1 MNLSELLN
9 KASQPEII
17 KTASDKAV
25 KSEEVEKLA
34 SVLEALAE
42 EDTLLDDLA
51 RAAVI
56 ADMLEK
62 NHGQN
67 GNA

>member
-1 MNLSELLN
+1 MKLEDII
-9 KASQPEII
+9 KSQPSRAIPD
-17 KTASDKAV
+17 ASDQT

-34 SVLEALAE
+34 EVLDALAE

-51 RAAVI
+51 RASVA
-56 ADMLEK
+56 MELME
-62 NHGQN
+62 NYYGQK